1 MRIRKDK
8 EIQEW
13 ISTTNN
19 ALREI
24 WNKEEKKSL
33 NQKEKNKD
41 LRINY
46 RYWKQRR
53 SNIRIT
59 EVI

>member
-19 ALREI
+19 ALRKI
-24 WNKEEKKSL
+24 WNKEEKKNL

-46 RYWKQRR
+46 RYWKQ
-53 SNIRIT
+53 T
-59 EVI
+59 EKI

>member
-1 MRIRKDK
+1 MKIRKDK

-24 WNKEEKKSL
+24 WNKEEKKVL
-33 NQKEKNKD
+33 NQKEKYKD

-46 RYWKQRR
+46 RYWKQ
-53 SNIRIT
+53 T
-59 EVI
+59 ENLI